1 MSGVPFSA
9 LRSNTPASPV
19 RTVQRLDPFWDGVWA
34 TGAGA
39 QWLTYERLHRWDKAG
54 LIRAEQQ
61 HRNLQVSAETA
72 EGRVRQNWQ
81 SKLDLASCLY
91 GWKTATVAQVA
102 ALTGN
107 VDLALRRSRTVGDVF
122 AMSVTDVGD
131 VAGRFGAGGNPV
143 QARMVRPS
151 TGSGYAKTLVPR
163 MTFAEQLSVTG
174 GDRWTASGRYD
185 RHNVLTVEF
194 ALRVAEFLP
203 EVVSV
208 LGEPFARVSDLL
220 YAGVGREAP
229 HLGVTRTGKRIPV
242 TRSGDAVLVRHDGL
256 RIVIETTASASR
268 ASVGQKALRWAEELS
283 RRPFDETGVVVLF
296 LTVDRHDP
304 FDGGVD
310 RRVTRDTAKMVRA
323 AVEQFPGRGAVRTK
337 DRMLVASWH
346 DYFPAAHMVSG
357 EFEQLTAL
365 TADESEW
372 SSRALLDPGSVPA
385 PTGMNA
391 PLDVVAAASGIRS
404 VPHQLRS
411 SSARRPQFDV
421 LQLEA
426 ANWSAPPPHRAGDRW
441 RDIPQRALP
450 FAPSGARSV
459 AVIPER
465 FQY

>member
-1 MSGVPFSA
+1 MSAIPFSA
-9 LRSNTPASPV
+9 LRSSTPASPV
-19 RTVQRLDPFWDGVWA
+19 RAVHRLDPFWDGVWA

-72 EGRVRQNWQ
+72 LGRVEQNWQ
-81 SKLDLASCLY
+81 SKLDLAACLY
-91 GWKTATVAQVA
+91 GWKTATVPQVA
-102 ALTGN
+102 AMTGN
-107 VDLALRRSRTVGDVF
+107 LHLAVRRSRTVGDLF
-122 AMSVTDVGD
+122 ALSVADVGD

-151 TGSGYAKTLVPR
+151 TGSSFVKTMLPR
-163 MTFAEQLSVTG
+163 MTFAEKVSVTG
-174 GDRWTASGRYD
+174 GEPWSASGRYD

-203 EVVSV
+203 EVASV

-220 YAGVGREAP
+220 YTSVGREAP
-229 HLGVTRTGKRIPV
+229 QLGVTRTGKPV
-242 TRSGDAVLVRHDGL
+242 RLTRAGDAVLVRDDGV
-256 RIVIETTASASR
+256 RIVVETTASAS
-268 ASVGQKALRWAEELS
+268 ATSVGQKALRWAEELS

-310 RRVTRDTAKMVRA
+310 RRVTRDTAKLIRA

-346 DYFPAAHMVSG
+346 DYFPAAHMVS
-357 EFEQLTAL
+357 EQFTRLTAH
-365 TADESEW
+365 
-372 SSRALLDPGSVPA
+372 SSDGDTWNERDLLDPGSVPA
-385 PTGMNA
+385 PANMA
-391 PLDVVAAASGIRS
+391 AALDVVAAASGLRS
-404 VPHQLRS
+404 VPHQLRFPVE
-411 SSARRPQFDV
+411 RRPQFDV
-421 LQLEA
+421 LQVEEA
-426 ANWSAPPPHRAGDRW
+426 GLTAPPPHREGDRW
-441 RDIPQRALP
+441 RDVPQRARP

-459 AVIPER
+459 AVIPDR
-465 FQY
+465 FRY